1 MATSIVPSVL
11 TTRISEEITLNG
23 TNFNTTTEV
32 VTSDIGNFV
41 NNVFFIK
48 TGTQEI
54 INFARTGV
62 SMTDGQYVV
71 DKAKYLRLTNSDD
84 TASML
89 VVVEFVSSTAAVVS
103 VSAGGSYVLTNFFG
117 PAGATDS
124 VSKITIVATVDMSVP
139 YVIGLAV

>member
-32 VTSDIGNFV
+32 VTSNIGNFV
-41 NNVFFIK
+41 NNVFSIK
-48 TGTQEI
+48 TGTQDI
-54 INFARTGV
+54 INFSRTGV
-62 SMTDGQYVV
+62 SIADGQYNV
-71 DKAKYLRLTNSDD
+71 DRAKYLRLTNADD

-89 VVVEFVSSTAAVVS
+89 VVVDFVTSTAAVVS
-103 VSAGGSYVLTNFFG
+103 VAAGGSYVLTNFFG

-124 VSKITIVATVDMSVP
+124 VSKITIAATVDMSVP